1 MIDLRNRQLPA
12 VADVVEIME
21 STDDLEWFG
30 YDPQAPPLPGDDGLS
45 TVVVNGV
52 DIELPEDIGEQ
63 LLCVISPLAESS
75 SFGIDLYIQVLEVLT
90 SRIV

>member
-12 VADVVEIME
+12 VADVVEGME

-30 YDPQAPPLPGDDGLS
+30 FDPQVPRPGDDGLS
-45 TVVVNGV
+45 TVVVDDV

-63 LLCVISPLAESS
+63 LLRVINPLAESS
-75 SFGIDLYIQVLEVLT
+75 SFGIDLYTQVLEVLT
-90 SRIV
+90 SHIV

>member
-12 VADVVEIME
+12 VAGMVEGID

-30 YDPQAPPLPGDDGLS
+30 FDPQAPRPGDDGLS
-45 TVVVNGV
+45 TVVVDDV

-63 LLCVISPLAESS
+63 LLRVINPLAESS
-75 SFGIDLYIQVLEVLT
+75 SFGIDSYTQVLEVLT
-90 SRIV
+90 SHIV